1 MKFFLNFSE
10 QEIESLYFALSFLLY
25 EYRFEFEDDEYN
37 QALEEAFDKI
47 IIAYEDM
54 QAPIDEE
61 EQEFL
66 ERRFRKW

>member
-1 MKFFLNFSE
+1 MKFFLDFSE
-10 QEIESLYFALSFLLY
+10 QEIESLYFALSFLLN
-25 EYRFEFEDDEYN
+25 EYHFEFEDDGYN
-37 QALEEAFDKI
+37 QVLEEVFDKI

-66 ERRFRKW
+66 ERRFKKW